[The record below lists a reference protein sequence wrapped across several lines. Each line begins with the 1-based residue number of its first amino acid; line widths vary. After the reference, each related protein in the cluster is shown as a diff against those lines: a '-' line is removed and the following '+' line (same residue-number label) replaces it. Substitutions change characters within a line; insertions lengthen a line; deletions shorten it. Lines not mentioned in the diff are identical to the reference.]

1 MKDTYNDN
9 SYSYINTMIHN
20 YKINT
25 LIHNDLYGWLFNG
38 VDANTGINVDVWVGN
53 NERLRFIE
61 NDVVCMKMLFHRNV
75 IQLYDVV
82 SDDKGN
88 VVVVKEKMPQL
99 KLRDV
104 VVESEMEVFNVF
116 SQVVSA
122 VRYMHCMRVVH
133 LNLNIDNVM
142 VNVEHS
148 NVIKIGNFYYSK
160 FINDNDNKDG
170 NNIIV
175 NEEFDN
181 MSCVSPEI
189 YLHLPF
195 KPEMADVWSCGVI
208 LYYLIYKTLPF
219 CNGGDSTI
227 NKEALINGDI
237 NYNNDK
243 NNNTISD
250 EVKDLISKMLES
262 DQHKRISLEKVIKHK
277 WFMNNNANNDAII
290 GGINWYKM
298 KYPIDEN
305 ILQLCLQY
313 SKNVNDNNNDINL
326 IKNDL
331 LNIKYNA
338 NTALYKLCVIKHNN
352 EQSISDLHSKAFI
365 NYISNPQNEI
375 KRSAEQI
382 NNIISSFTNKTHLQ
396 TSDNINNNNISLLN
410 TNNVNNNYS
419 SNNNESILSE
429 QNTQTKETI
438 KRFESTKYDN
448 NIKREYNTEIIKPNR
463 KHSITSSSTREEF
476 RQKILQELE
485 CNKSIKNNNTNS
497 FNNKKYNRERYNNIK
512 QSLMN
517 QIDQYKTT
525 RRDNIQ
531 IQPQQ
536 EEELTNEQLNTI
548 VNNEIELA
556 FKVAF
561 ESLHNEVNIYTNIT
575 DTDETL
581 LPKYSGISIL
591 SNNELH
597 KQDDHSRNKD
607 LIIKNEND
615 ETQAPLP
622 LPLIHGLSQSIAQ
635 DDNID
640 SNIFDI
646 DTNKNNN
653 TKILTQRNNNN
664 QKQNSYKKPFT
675 KKTEQNTQQSSLTK
689 RTSNHKEKIPQP
701 ANKPKQ
707 TLPKQPEQKRNQVKH
722 HSINNITPQISK
734 QYINKNKKQ
743 HNQTSAN
750 TSINN
755 NNTSSIKCKPKQKS
769 YTRLQKHKTSSVD
782 NSLYASIKNASS
794 SLIKNNTERTKRLQ
808 KDDSD
813 VYKNSI
819 TNTTVHSKNINMH
832 IPDLDVSAD
841 NEIFIQECNYITEKD
856 NSIMDNNNTIINQSK
871 EEDIKC
877 KHLSLLNSTKTSA
890 CVSRASSIPR
900 SNYKKGVNKHN
911 MNSTNNS
918 VEYING
924 DKIDY
929 SIYEDK
935 IKQIINNVQK
945 NINNKHKHPFIPL
958 NKKQKHIKNNSL
970 ILPSSTGR
978 NNTFLN
984 NHNTSY
990 NKHNK
995 ANVSTKLTNST
1006 KTINNSKTKTQQNL
1020 IHSPY
1025 HSNTNNNSYQTPPPI
1040 NKKRNTPF
1048 IPSYHH
1054 SSSPNTIQS
1063 PSPYE
1068 TNTHSMQVY
1077 YDMNLGIFNGLID
1090 IQCISHLNLQ
1100 DTIINI
1106 RNKLQQLNIFYIQS
1120 HTYLFKCNSKTQRF
1134 DIEIKEIHDNIYYY
1148 HIKYKKTNTTYLHSQ
1163 LSNND
1168 IIPLLFN

>member
-38 VDANTGINVDVWVGN
+38 VDVNTGINVNVWVAN
-53 NERLRFIE
+53 NERLRFTE

-88 VVVVKEKMPQL
+88 VVVVKEKIPQL

-104 VVESEMEVFNVF
+104 VLENEMEVFKVF

-122 VRYMHCMRVVH
+122 VKYMHCMGVVH
-133 LNLNIDNVM
+133 LNINVDNVM
-142 VNVEHS
+142 VDVEHDS
-148 NVIKIGNFYYSK
+148 KVIKIGNFYYSK
-160 FINDNDNKDG
+160 FINNNKDDG
-170 NNIIV
+170 NIIV

-189 YLHLPF
+189 YMHLPF

-208 LYYLIYKTLPF
+208 LYYLIYKKLPF
-219 CNGGDSTI
+219 CNGGDSTL
-227 NKEALINGDI
+227 NKEVLIKGNVD
-237 NYNNDK
+237 YNS
-243 NNNTISD
+243 NNNIIISD

-262 DQHKRISLEKVIKHK
+262 DQHKRISLEEVIKHK
-277 WFMNNNANNDAII
+277 WFIDNNINNDAII
-290 GGINWYKM
+290 EGINWYKM

-313 SKNVNDNNNDINL
+313 SDNVNNNKNNIDL

-338 NTALYKLCVIKHNN
+338 NTALYKLCVIKHSN
-352 EQSISDLHSKAFI
+352 EQSISDLHSKAFST
-365 NYISNPQNEI
+365 YISNPQNETQL
-375 KRSAEQI
+375 SAEQI
-382 NNIISSFTNKTHLQ
+382 NNIISSFTNQTHPQ
-396 TSDNINNNNISLLN
+396 TSDNNNDNNISSLN
-410 TNNVNNNYS
+410 TSNINNNYS
-419 SNNNESILSE
+419 SDNNELRLSK
-429 QNTQTKETI
+429 QNTQAKEITE
-438 KRFESTKYDN
+438 RFESIKCDN
-448 NIKREYNTEIIKPNR
+448 STKREYNTEITKSNR
-463 KHSITSSSTREEF
+463 KHSLTSSSTREEF

-497 FNNKKYNRERYNNIK
+497 FNNKKYNKERYNNIK

-525 RRDNIQ
+525 RKDNIQ
-531 IQPQQ
+531 IQSQ
-536 EEELTNEQLNTI
+536 EKELTNNEQLNTI

-561 ESLHNEVNIYTNIT
+561 EFLHNEVNMYTSISN
-575 DTDETL
+575 TDETL
-581 LPKYSGISIL
+581 PSKYNGISIL

-597 KQDDHSRNKD
+597 KQDEHSRNKD
-607 LIIKNEND
+607 PVIKNENH

-622 LPLIHGLSQSIAQ
+622 LPLIHGLSQSTAQ
-635 DDNID
+635 DDNIN

-646 DTNKNNN
+646 DTTKNNN
-653 TKILTQRNNNN
+653 NKILTQRNNNN
-664 QKQNSYKKPFT
+664 NQKQTSYKKPFN
-675 KKTEQNTQQSSLTK
+675 KKTEQNIHQSSLTK
-689 RTSNHKEKIPQP
+689 RTSNHKDKIFQP
-701 ANKPKQ
+701 INKPKQ
-707 TLPKQPEQKRNQVKH
+707 TIPKQPEQKRNQVKH
-722 HSINNITPQISK
+722 HPINNITPQISK
-734 QYINKNKKQ
+734 RYVNK
-743 HNQTSAN
+743 NQTSAN

-755 NNTSSIKCKPKQKS
+755 NNNNNTSFIKCKPKQKS
-769 YTRLQKHKTSSVD
+769 FTRLQKHKTSSVD
-782 NSLYASIKNASS
+782 NSLYTSIKNSSS

-856 NSIMDNNNTIINQSK
+856 NNIIDNNNNTIINQSK

-911 MNSTNNS
+911 INNTNNS
-918 VEYING
+918 VEYMNCG
-924 DKIDY
+924 KIDY
-929 SIYEDK
+929 SIYKDK
-935 IKQIINNVQK
+935 IKQIINHEQR

-995 ANVSTKLTNST
+995 SNVSTKLTNPT
-1006 KTINNSKTKTQQNL
+1006 KTINNSNTKTQQNL
-1020 IHSPY
+1020 IHSPH
-1025 HSNTNNNSYQTPPPI
+1025 HSNTNCNSYQTPPPI
-1040 NKKRNTPF
+1040 NKKLNTSF
-1048 IPSYHH
+1048 IPSYLH
-1054 SSSPNTIQS
+1054 SSSPNTTQS
-1063 PSPYE
+1063 PSTYE
-1068 TNTHSMQVY
+1068 TNSHSMQVY
-1077 YDMNLGIFNGLID
+1077 YDMNLGLFNGLID

-1163 LSNND
+1163 PSNND
-1168 IIPLLFN
+1168 LIPLLFN

>member
-38 VDANTGINVDVWVGN
+38 VDVNTGINVNVWVTN
-53 NERLRFIE
+53 NERLRFTK

-88 VVVVKEKMPQL
+88 VVVVKEKIPQL

-104 VVESEMEVFNVF
+104 VLESEMEVFKVF

-122 VRYMHCMRVVH
+122 IKYMHCMGVVH
-133 LNLNIDNVM
+133 LNINVDNVM
-142 VNVEHS
+142 VNVEYDS
-148 NVIKIGNFYYSK
+148 KVIKIGNFYYSK
-160 FINDNDNKDG
+160 FINNNKNDG
-170 NNIIV
+170 NIIV
-175 NEEFDN
+175 NEEFDD

-189 YLHLPF
+189 YMHLPF

-208 LYYLIYKTLPF
+208 LYYLIYKKLPF

-227 NKEALINGDI
+227 NKEALIKGNVD
-237 NYNNDK
+237 YNS
-243 NNNTISD
+243 NNNIIISD

-262 DQHKRISLEKVIKHK
+262 DQHKRISLEEVIKHK
-277 WFMNNNANNDAII
+277 WFIDNNVNNDAII
-290 GGINWYKM
+290 EGINWYKM

-313 SKNVNDNNNDINL
+313 SDNVNDNNINL
-326 IKNDL
+326 IKHDL

-338 NTALYKLCVIKHNN
+338 NTALYKLCAIKHNN
-352 EQSISDLHSKAFI
+352 EQSISDLHSKAFST
-365 NYISNPQNEI
+365 YISNPQN
-375 KRSAEQI
+375 KTQLSAEQI
-382 NNIISSFTNKTHLQ
+382 NNIISSFTSQTHPQ
-396 TSDNINNNNISLLN
+396 TSDN
-410 TNNVNNNYS
+410 NNNYS
-419 SNNNESILSE
+419 SNNNELRLSKHI
-429 QNTQTKETI
+429 TQTIETI
-438 KRFESTKYDN
+438 KQFESIKCDN
-448 NIKREYNTEIIKPNR
+448 SIKREYNTEITKSNR
-463 KHSITSSSTREEF
+463 KHSLTSSSTREEF

-485 CNKSIKNNNTNS
+485 CNKLIKNNNTNS
-497 FNNKKYNRERYNNIK
+497 FNNKRYNRERYNNIK

-525 RRDNIQ
+525 RKDNIQ
-531 IQPQQ
+531 IQPQ

-561 ESLHNEVNIYTNIT
+561 ESLHNKVNMYTSIIN
-575 DTDETL
+575 TDETL
-581 LPKYSGISIL
+581 PSKYNDISIL

-597 KQDDHSRNKD
+597 KQDEHSRNKD
-607 LIIKNEND
+607 TVIKNENND
-615 ETQAPLP
+615 TQAPLP

-664 QKQNSYKKPFT
+664 NQKQTSYKKPFN
-675 KKTEQNTQQSSLTK
+675 KKTEQNIHQFSLTK
-689 RTSNHKEKIPQP
+689 RTSNHKDKIPHP
-701 ANKPKQ
+701 INKSKQ
-707 TLPKQPEQKRNQVKH
+707 TVSKQPEQKRNQVKH
-722 HSINNITPQISK
+722 HPINNITPQISK
-734 QYINKNKKQ
+734 RYINKNQKQ
-743 HNQTSAN
+743 QNQTSAN

-755 NNTSSIKCKPKQKS
+755 NNNNTSSTNCKPKQKS
-769 YTRLQKHKTSSVD
+769 FTRLQKHKTSSID
-782 NSLYASIKNASS
+782 NSLYTSIKKASS

-856 NSIMDNNNTIINQSK
+856 NSIMDNNNNTIINQSK
-871 EEDIKC
+871 EDDIKC
-877 KHLSLLNSTKTSA
+877 KHLSLLNSTKTSV

-918 VEYING
+918 VEYMNY

-929 SIYEDK
+929 SIYKDK
-935 IKQIINNVQK
+935 IKQIINNEQR
-945 NINNKHKHPFIPL
+945 NINHKHKHPFIPL

-984 NHNTSY
+984 NHHTSY

-995 ANVSTKLTNST
+995 SNVSTKLTNST
-1006 KTINNSKTKTQQNL
+1006 KTINNSNTKTQQNL
-1020 IHSPY
+1020 IHSP
-1025 HSNTNNNSYQTPPPI
+1025 HRSNTNCNSYQTPPPI
-1040 NKKRNTPF
+1040 NKKLNTSF

-1054 SSSPNTIQS
+1054 SSSPNTTQS

-1068 TNTHSMQVY
+1068 TNSHSMQVC
-1077 YDMNLGIFNGLID
+1077 YDMNLGLFNGLID

-1163 LSNND
+1163 RNNND
-1168 IIPLLFN
+1168 LIPLLFN